1 MPLIPEEPQIHESA
15 QGPRVTPASGRT
27 APTPRPVP
35 GPRPAASPRPGRP
48 GPARPMPPAQRTPR
62 DPGAKPAPS
71 APAAASAVTASA
83 VTAPVATASGV
94 TAPGATASGV
104 VAPAVPADRVPVSS
118 VPQIQLIPAS
128 AEGALDAAE
137 EAVDLLL
144 DSGRAP
150 GDVLVVTTGDPHPWA
165 THELSFGEAAYWA
178 QHDAG
183 DDVFYADSA
192 ALSRAASRPVVV
204 VAVNGG
210 SEEAALAA
218 LPTAVT
224 RAGTL
229 LIVCG
234 DPQRINSMLG
244 AGV

>member
-15 QGPRVTPASGRT
+15 QGPRATPANGRT

-35 GPRPAASPRPGRP
+35 GPRPAVLPRPGRP
-48 GPARPMPPAQRTPR
+48 GAVRPMPPAQRAPR
-62 DPGAKPAPS
+62 DTPVAKPEPS
-71 APAAASAVTASA
+71 APAAPAASST
-83 VTAPVATASGV
+83 
-94 TAPGATASGV
+94 
-104 VAPAVPADRVPVSS
+104 
-118 VPQIQLIPAS
+118 PQIQLIPAS
-128 AEGALDAAE
+128 VEGALDAAE

-144 DSGRAP
+144 DTGRAP
-150 GDVLVVTTGDPHPWA
+150 GEVLVITTGEPHPWA
-165 THELSFGEAAYWA
+165 AHELSFGQVAYWS

-183 DDVFYADSA
+183 DDVFYADASLA
-192 ALSRAASRPVVV
+192 GRVASRPVVV

-210 SEEAALAA
+210 PDAAAATA
-218 LPTAVT
+218 LPLALG

-234 DPQRINSMLG
+234 DPQKINSVLG

>member
-15 QGPRVTPASGRT
+15 QGPRATPASGRT

-35 GPRPAASPRPGRP
+35 GPRPAVPSRPGRP
-48 GPARPMPPAQRTPR
+48 GPLRPAPPVQRTPR
-62 DPGAKPAPS
+62 EVAIKPAPS
-71 APAAASAVTASA
+71 GHTAGAAAPVT
-83 VTAPVATASGV
+83 
-94 TAPGATASGV
+94 
-104 VAPAVPADRVPVSS
+104 
-118 VPQIQLIPAS
+118 PQIQLIPAS

-150 GDVLVVTTGDPHPWA
+150 GDILVITTGEQHPWA
-165 THELSFGEAAYWA
+165 AHELSFGETSYWA

-183 DDVFYADSA
+183 DDVFYTDATLA
-192 ALSRAASRPVVV
+192 ARAASRPVVV

-210 SEEAALAA
+210 PEAAAVSA
-218 LPTAVT
+218 LPLAHS
-224 RAGTL
+224 RAGAL

-234 DPQRINSMLG
+234 DPQRINSVLG

>member
-15 QGPRVTPASGRT
+15 QGPRATPASGRS

-35 GPRPAASPRPGRP
+35 GPRPAAPPRPGRP
-48 GPARPMPPAQRTPR
+48 GPVRPMPPAQRTPR
-62 DPGAKPAPS
+62 EANATKPGPPAPAEPTVP
-71 APAAASAVTASA
+71 APAASSAK
-83 VTAPVATASGV
+83 
-94 TAPGATASGV
+94 
-104 VAPAVPADRVPVSS
+104 
-118 VPQIQLIPAS
+118 PQVQLIPAS

-150 GDVLVVTTGDPHPWA
+150 GDILVITTGEPHPWA
-165 THELSFGEAAYWA
+165 AHELSFGEAAYWA

-183 DDVFYADSA
+183 DDIFYADA
-192 ALSRAASRPVVV
+192 AAVGRAAPRSVVV
-204 VAVNGG
+204 VAVNGDDG
-210 SEEAALAA
+210 TTGTA
-218 LPTAVT
+218 LPLALTK
-224 RAGTL
+224 AGAL

-234 DPQRINSMLG
+234 DPQRTNSVLG

>member
-15 QGPRVTPASGRT
+15 QGPRATPASGRT

-35 GPRPAASPRPGRP
+35 GPRPAAPPRPGRP
-48 GPARPMPPAQRTPR
+48 GPVRPMPAQRTPR
-62 DPGAKPAPS
+62 EPVVATPGSS
-71 APAAASAVTASA
+71 APAAAPAA
-83 VTAPVATASGV
+83 AT
-94 TAPGATASGV
+94 
-104 VAPAVPADRVPVSS
+104 
-118 VPQIQLIPAS
+118 PQIQLIPAS

-144 DSGRAP
+144 ESGRAP
-150 GDVLVVTTGDPHPWA
+150 GEVLVITTGQPHPWA
-165 THELSFGEAAYWA
+165 AHELSFGEAAYWA

-183 DDVFYADSA
+183 DDVFYADASVA
-192 ALSRAASRPVVV
+192 GRAASRPVVV

-210 SEEAALAA
+210 PDAAAATA
-218 LPTAVT
+218 LPLALG
-224 RAGTL
+224 RAGAL

-234 DPQRINSMLG
+234 DPQQINSVLG

>member
-15 QGPRVTPASGRT
+15 QGPRATPASGRT

-35 GPRPAASPRPGRP
+35 GPRPAAPPRPGRP
-48 GPARPMPPAQRTPR
+48 GPLRPTPPVQRTSH
-62 DPGAKPAPS
+62 DVAAAKPGPS
-71 APAAASAVTASA
+71 GPAAPAD
-83 VTAPVATASGV
+83 PVA
-94 TAPGATASGV
+94 
-104 VAPAVPADRVPVSS
+104 VSAA
-118 VPQIQLIPAS
+118 PQIQLIPAS
-128 AEGALDAAE
+128 VEGALDAAE

-150 GDVLVVTTGDPHPWA
+150 GDVLVITTGEQHPWA
-165 THELSFGEAAYWA
+165 AHELSFGEASYWA

-183 DDVFYADSA
+183 DDVFYADA
-192 ALSRAASRPVVV
+192 AVASRAAVRPVVV

-210 SEEAALAA
+210 ADSAAATA
-218 LPTAVT
+218 LPLAHG
-224 RAGTL
+224 RAGAL

-234 DPQRINSMLG
+234 DPQQINSVLG

>member
-15 QGPRVTPASGRT
+15 QGPRATPAGGRT

-35 GPRPAASPRPGRP
+35 GPRPAAPARPGRP
-48 GPARPMPPAQRTPR
+48 GPIRPMPAQRTPR
-62 DPGAKPAPS
+62 EPAKPGPS
-71 APAAASAVTASA
+71 ASTS
-83 VTAPVATASGV
+83 T
-94 TAPGATASGV
+94 
-104 VAPAVPADRVPVSS
+104 
-118 VPQIQLIPAS
+118 PQIQLIPAS

-144 DSGRAP
+144 ESGRAP
-150 GDVLVVTTGDPHPWA
+150 GDVLVITTGEPHPWA
-165 THELSFGEAAYWA
+165 AHELSFGEAAYWA

-183 DDVFYADSA
+183 DDVFYADASVA
-192 ALSRAASRPVVV
+192 SRAAARPVVV

-210 SEEAALAA
+210 ADATVAATLPLALSRSGA
-218 LPTAVT
+218 
-224 RAGTL
+224 L

-234 DPQRINSMLG
+234 DPKQIDSVLG

>member
-1 MPLIPEEPQIHESA
+1 MPLSPEEPQIHESA
-15 QGPRVTPASGRT
+15 QGPRATPASGRT

-35 GPRPAASPRPGRP
+35 GPRPAAPPRPGRP

-62 DPGAKPAPS
+62 DAAAKPGPS
-71 APAAASAVTASA
+71 APAAPGPAASDASA
-83 VTAPVATASGV
+83 
-94 TAPGATASGV
+94 
-104 VAPAVPADRVPVSS
+104 S

-150 GDVLVVTTGDPHPWA
+150 GEVLVISTGDPHPWA
-165 THELSFGEAAYWA
+165 AHELSFGEASYWA

-183 DDVFYADSA
+183 DDVFYADAA
-192 ALSRAASRPVVV
+192 ALDRAASRPVVV
-204 VAVNGG
+204 VVLNGG
-210 SEEAALAA
+210 EDSETAA
-218 LPTAVT
+218 LPTALT